1 MRYEQEQGE
10 SAKKIKVLRLELKN
24 TEGKRMGI
32 DMFLA
37 TVRRCTNA
45 TEITQRMAAEL
56 IDHIDVYR
64 AEKQDGVI
72 VKTVEKRY
80 GNE

>member
-1 MRYEQEQGE
+1 
-10 SAKKIKVLRLELKN
+10 
-24 TEGKRMGI
+24 MGI